1 MKFILK
7 VFAVPLLLVTNCVWL
22 IGKLVSNLSSY
33 VIGLLL
39 LVIAGCAIYSA
50 IHAMWPSLAILAG
63 MALIAFLLL
72 FVLVWLE
79 VKAEHISNV
88 LRDFIHS

>member
-7 VFAVPLLLVTNCVWL
+7 LFALPLLLVANCIWL

-39 LVIAGCAIYSA
+39 LVIAGCAIYSVV
-50 IHAMWPSLAILAG
+50 HAMWPSLAILAG
-63 MALIAFLLL
+63 MALAAFLVL
-72 FVLVWLE
+72 FLLVWLE
-79 VKAEHISNV
+79 VKAESISNA
-88 LRDFIHS
+88 LRNFIHS